1 MAFKLIYEIC
11 VKILIEKLRREN
23 YFMVCGNEKA
33 NLSSSKGVGGSDQIC
48 LLKHSFLFFFF
59 PEQLYLTL
67 VQNRKHNCLHCIC
80 KQSTR
85 KSCINYS
92 DEIVVLLLIICI
104 YHSTFPGGA
113 SGKEAACQCRR
124 CKRPGSLGG
133 EHPLEWGMAT
143 HCSVLAWRAPVD
155 RVAWWA
161 TVRSCK

>member
-80 KQSTR
+80 K
-85 KSCINYS
+85 
-92 DEIVVLLLIICI
+92 
-104 YHSTFPGGA
+104 
-113 SGKEAACQCRR
+113 
-124 CKRPGSLGG
+124 
-133 EHPLEWGMAT
+133 
-143 HCSVLAWRAPVD
+143 
-155 RVAWWA
+155 
-161 TVRSCK
+161 